1 LKNAIFADF
10 IQPLVKNCNLFDRFQ
25 SVVWSEDLCRF
36 VIERGYQNDKERSDV
51 VLAHKFLANIDQP
64 RPQEYDDERIELS
77 KIQFKDKSYPPKLT
91 KALQDNLYRSYEER
105 LKQYIPEPIIWYE
118 QFCPKHLH
126 SRIIVVE
133 SRSIIGIDRSSD
145 HKLEFPVGVPNPIT
159 RLTISEDTELLKLF
173 REKLRTVDRLRAW
186 TRTATWTRRGS
197 IRLRYRTPT
206 ILEESGGLPTKDP
219 KARFAYDGEFNRL
232 VAFQD
237 SERRWYFE
245 HCHKKPNVAEPQ
257 SSGAVRTE
265 AIYQKIIAKWDSAPE
280 IERRRVMELA
290 LHCAI
295 TQIDSTLGMSICMQ
309 NVHRALACNAVVK
322 FLGGIDQ
329 EFKIMAVAQRALA
342 QDMKRTDNRPIV
354 AGATRA
360 WLDPAIIPPTLTT
373 SLGKSVEL
381 DAEAAEELRD
391 YPGTGTAI
399 LLTEAQIAEGLES

>member
-1 LKNAIFADF
+1 
-10 IQPLVKNCNLFDRFQ
+10 
-25 SVVWSEDLCRF
+25 
-36 VIERGYQNDKERSDV
+36 
-51 VLAHKFLANIDQP
+51 
-64 RPQEYDDERIELS
+64 
-77 KIQFKDKSYPPKLT
+77 
-91 KALQDNLYRSYEER
+91 
-105 LKQYIPEPIIWYE
+105 
-118 QFCPKHLH
+118 
-126 SRIIVVE
+126 
-133 SRSIIGIDRSSD
+133 
-145 HKLEFPVGVPNPIT
+145 
-159 RLTISEDTELLKLF
+159 
-173 REKLRTVDRLRAW
+173 
-186 TRTATWTRRGS
+186 
-197 IRLRYRTPT
+197 
-206 ILEESGGLPTKDP
+206 
-219 KARFAYDGEFNRL
+219 L

-265 AIYQKIIAKWDSAPE
+265 AIYQKIIANPGGAWLTKTVRGKWILEIMTDGQRQSLSINAEDYDLQTVPKWDSAPE